1 MLTVSPIFVVICAA
15 MFVAMGFHIA
25 QYRRKNKFDLGDCG
39 DAHLLQMIRAHGNAA
54 EYMPMGLLL
63 LVVLD
68 LMDAPTNTV
77 AMFGVVFV
85 LGRAIHA
92 AALLPQRQNY
102 RRRFIGMI
110 LTFFSMIAMT
120 FAIVVLSIE

>member
-1 MLTVSPIFVVICAA
+1 MLTASPIFVVICAA

-102 RRRFIGMI
+102 RRRFMGMI